1 MCGIAGIFHRRGQRP
16 DAAVLDAMTDRLAHR
31 GPDGRGT
38 HVHDGVGLGHRRL
51 SIIGLSDGAQPMTNE
66 DRTIWVT
73 YNGEIYNYQSLRAE
87 LEALGHTF
95 ATHSDTE
102 VIVHGYEAWD
112 VGVVERLRGI
122 FAFALLDERR
132 TRMLCARD
140 RLGVKPFYY
149 HLTPELFLFGSEPK
163 ALLVHPQMPRRP
175 NLDAIWLALRYGYV
189 PAPYAAF
196 EGMQQLEPGS
206 MLVVTERASS
216 ARRYWTPPF
225 MQTGVAPDPDVE
237 LDDLIDRCVD
247 IELMSEVPLGA
258 FLSGGV
264 DSSIVAAAMARSVA
278 LDARP
283 RTFCIGFPEADF
295 DESPHSRAVAGHLGL
310 DHTVEMVSIDE
321 LDLLDRLVEVYDEPF
336 FDASAIPTYA
346 LSKMTRRHVTVALSG
361 DGGDELF
368 AGYRRYGKIAGCR
381 ALPTPARWALGA
393 VAKRVP
399 NVRGKDSVHRLTGD
413 LAAQYDYLT
422 SVPEWRV
429 RAFSEA
435 PLHREVDWSLRKLFE
450 RAPGEDVVAK
460 AQWCD
465 LMSYLPGDILTKV
478 DRASM
483 ANSLEVRVPLLDH
496 ELVEWAARLPPEHT
510 FGGGALK
517 VALKAHLGRR
527 VPPSIIDRPKMGF
540 GVPLGYWIGGDNG
553 LVDRSRKLRQ
563 RNPKNRF
570 YAPIKPEAVE
580 DLERR
585 HGRTDLSHQIWAL
598 VFLEAW
604 WQKHFV

>member
-1 MCGIAGIFHRRGQRP
+1 
-16 DAAVLDAMTDRLAHR
+16 MTDRLEHR

-38 HVHDGVGLGHRRL
+38 HIAGGVGLGHRRL
-51 SIIGLSDGAQPMTNE
+51 SIIGLGDGAQPMTNE
-66 DRTIWVT
+66 DRTVWVT
-73 YNGEIYNYQSLRAE
+73 YNGEIYNYQSLRRE
-87 LEALGHTF
+87 LEELGHTF
-95 ATHSDTE
+95 ATSSDTE

-122 FAFALLDERR
+122 FAFVVLDE
-132 TRMLCARD
+132 TRNRLLAARD
-140 RLGVKPFYY
+140 HVGVKPLYY

-163 ALLVHPQMPRRP
+163 ALLAHPQMPKRP
-175 NLDAIWLALRYGYV
+175 NLDAIYLALRYGYV

-206 MLVVTERASS
+206 LLVVTETASQ

-225 MQTGVAPDPDVE
+225 MGTGAPVDPNE
-237 LDDLIDRCVD
+237 ALDQLIDDTVG

-258 FLSGGV
+258 FLSGGI
-264 DSSIVAAAMARSVA
+264 DSSIVAAAMAHSER
-278 LDARP
+278 LDDRP

-295 DESPHSRAVAGHLGL
+295 DESPHSRAVADVLGL

-368 AGYRRYGKIAGCR
+368 AGYRRYAKIAECS
-381 ALPTPARWALGA
+381 ALPAGARGLMSLVSRAY
-393 VAKRVP
+393 P
-399 NVRGKDSVHRLTGD
+399 DVRGKDSVHRLTGD
-413 LAAQYDYLT
+413 IAAQYDYLL
-422 SVPEWRV
+422 SVPHWRV
-429 RAFSEA
+429 EQIAEG
-435 PLHREVDWSLRKLFE
+435 PLHREVDWSLRKLFQ
-450 RAPGEDVVAK
+450 RAPGDDVVQK

-483 ANSLEVRVPLLDH
+483 ANSLEVRVPLLDYQM
-496 ELVEWAARLPPEHT
+496 VEFAARVPSAHT
-510 FGGGALK
+510 FGDGQLK
-517 VALKAHLGRR
+517 VALKRHLGKR
-527 VPPSIIDRPKMGF
+527 VPPSIFDRPKMGF
-540 GVPLGYWIGGDNG
+540 GVPLGYWLGGDGG
-553 LVDRSRKLRQ
+553 LVNKSRQLRSRH
-563 RNPKNRF
+563 PKNRF
-570 YAPIKPEAVE
+570 FSPIRPESIE

-585 HGRTDLSHQIWAL
+585 HGRVDLSHQVWAL
-598 VFLEAW
+598 VFLETW
-604 WQKHFV
+604 WQRHF